1 MSHQGKSPKYFKEA
15 AIFQKQ
21 LAGLHHS
28 SNSGTAPSTNL
39 QLLASFD
46 FMSSNDEERN
56 IKSQTRYNLPVRKLL
71 QIEHSEPD
79 QLRVSLL
86 EDRKSRWKSQ
96 ISRQQIEQFLKYND
110 MPSDLLSH
118 REIEAVR

>member
-1 MSHQGKSPKYFKEA
+1 
-15 AIFQKQ
+15 
-21 LAGLHHS
+21 
-28 SNSGTAPSTNL
+28 
-39 QLLASFD
+39 
-46 FMSSNDEERN
+46 MSSNDEERN